1 MCVEDED
8 HFWEATED
16 TLVMVLRL
24 FCDPPWYVLQCN
36 QTIVAADLQRPRN
49 YPLL

>member
-1 MCVEDED
+1 MCVVDED

-24 FCDPPWYVLQCN
+24 FGVLQCN
-36 QTIVAADLQRPRN
+36 QTIVAEDLKRTRN